1 MAALVRNGGAT
12 DRTLAPNDNVWV
24 QFARYT
30 APMFAL
36 PTSIATTHVSTPSE
50 PAKVLDIAAG
60 HGLFGVVLHN
70 RAVEKSLSR
79 IRKSPEKNT
88 AKMA

>member
-1 MAALVRNGGAT
+1 LRECLGHVRPANKHRH
-12 DRTLAPNDNVWV
+12 D
-24 QFARYT
+24 ARVP
-30 APMFAL
+30 AG
-36 PTSIATTHVSTPSE
+36 E

-88 AKMA
+88 AKMTV